1 MDSRLDHLWTDND
14 QPWDSAAAVE
24 ETVRAP
30 IARGRVAE
38 MLARGWRLAGPSDE
52 SVVWMEG
59 PSPDGR
65 PLPLANPIAALLARA
80 WDRAATADAERP
92 YSVAA

>member
-1 MDSRLDHLWTDND
+1 MDSRLDHLWTDSD
-14 QPWDSAAAVE
+14 PQWTTAVVE

-30 IARGRVAE
+30 IARGRVGE
-38 MLARGWRLAGPSDE
+38 MLARGWRLAGPGDE

-65 PLPLANPIAALLARA
+65 PQPLANPVAALMARA
-80 WDRAATADAERP
+80 WDRAATADTERP